1 MADDEETEAE
11 APAQGD
17 LPKRVDTLESKIDTI
32 LSRLSGGPAKADDG
46 PEPPPNVAHEIRQ
59 QLDERD
65 ARAKKQAEE
74 DGIKAELGEVK
85 VKLSELTEKA
95 PGPLPRRIEKWMG
108 WTG

>member
-1 MADDEETEAE
+1 MADDEETETE

-65 ARAKKQAEE
+65 RAAAAKAKE
-74 DGIKAELGEVK
+74 DGIAAELGEVK

-95 PGPLPRRIEKWMG
+95 PGPLPRRIERIMG
-108 WTG
+108 WT

>member
-1 MADDEETEAE
+1 MADDEETP
-11 APAQGD
+11 APAETGD

-32 LSRLSGGPAKADDG
+32 LSRLSGGPAEADDG

-65 ARAKKQAEE
+65 RAAAAKAKE
-74 DGIKAELGEVK
+74 DGIAAELGEVK

-95 PGPLPRRIEKWMG
+95 PGPLPRRIERIMG
-108 WTG
+108 WT

>member
-1 MADDEETEAE
+1 MADDEETP
-11 APAQGD
+11 APAETGD

-65 ARAKKQAEE
+65 RAAAAKAKE
-74 DGIKAELGEVK
+74 DGIAAELGEVK

-95 PGPLPRRIEKWMG
+95 PGPLPRRIERIMG
-108 WTG
+108 WS